1 MDIRPVDP
9 RDTDWEMTC
18 TSFRVYFWKAQPSP
32 PVAPE
37 HPGGYHSTA
46 VEVSGVDV
54 GVVLKWA
61 EATAPRGS
69 TYTVYAV
76 VEQGGERGLVRL
88 AGVDPTAAQ

>member
-32 PVAPE
+32 PIAPE
-37 HPGGYHSTA
+37 HRGGHDSTEFEISG
-46 VEVSGVDV
+46 VEVGE
-54 GVVLKWA
+54 VLEWA

-88 AGVDPTAAQ
+88 AGVDPTTAQ